1 MAETRIKSRWSDE
14 NNTPAPAPDVPLKE
28 NDNTAAH
35 QGGQDNLILPYKE
48 KLESKTRRFNAVFRQ
63 SSYDKF
69 SQIAKAK
76 GYSVNDLLNQVVE
89 NFINSSSRQPTA

>member
-1 MAETRIKSRWSDE
+1 MAETRIKSKWSAE
-14 NNTPAPAPDVPLKE
+14 NNTPAPDVPLKTE
-28 NDNTAAH
+28 ETAAH

-89 NFINSSSRQPTA
+89 NFINSSSRQPDA

>member
-1 MAETRIKSRWSDE
+1 MATVGQNNRWSKE
-14 NNTPAPAPDVPLKE
+14 NNTPAPDVPLKIE
-28 NDNTAAH
+28 DTAAH
-35 QGGQDNLILPYKE
+35 QSGQDNFILPHKE
-48 KLESKTRRFNAVFRQ
+48 KPESKTRRFNAVFRQ

-89 NFINSSSRQPTA
+89 NFINSSSRQPTE

>member
-14 NNTPAPAPDVPLKE
+14 NNTPAPDVPLKTE
-28 NDNTAAH
+28 ETAAH
-35 QGGQDNLILPYKE
+35 QSGQDNLILPYKE
-48 KLESKTRRFNAVFRQ
+48 KPEAKTRRFNAVFRQ

-89 NFINSSSRQPTA
+89 NFINSSSRQPDA